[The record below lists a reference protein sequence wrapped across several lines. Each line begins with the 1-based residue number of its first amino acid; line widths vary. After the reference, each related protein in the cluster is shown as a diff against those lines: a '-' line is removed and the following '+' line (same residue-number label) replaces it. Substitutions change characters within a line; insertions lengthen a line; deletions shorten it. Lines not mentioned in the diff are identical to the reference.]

1 MGGLIQID
9 MMIEICTMAIIYG
22 RDVNATIPELIDKRR
37 NAIGTHRGPAGVT
50 DFLVKR
56 LY

>member
-1 MGGLIQID
+1 MT
-9 MMIEICTMAIIYG
+9 EICAKAVIHG

-37 NAIGTHRGPAGVT
+37 NAIGTHRGPAGVA